1 MKNPEK
7 FAYAGGMDP
16 IVRVAMTA
24 LMMAVITLSGAVAG
38 FAQQETAFRTRL
50 SPVPITVAMQSSV
63 AGTGSV
69 TATLQ
74 GNKLTVDGT
83 FQGMK
88 SAATVAHL
96 HRGQPGIPGPRIA
109 DLTVTKA
116 AKGSLSGSV
125 DLTPAQADDL
135 RNGRVYVQIH
145 SESAPEGNLRGWL
158 TP

>member
-1 MKNPEK
+1 MTNPRRL
-7 FAYAGGMDP
+7 
-16 IVRVAMTA
+16 VCVAVVTLLGA
-24 LMMAVITLSGAVAG
+24 LAV
-38 FAQQETAFRTRL
+38 FAQQGTTFHTRL
-50 SPVPITVAMQSSV
+50 SPVPINVAMQAKV
-63 AGTGSV
+63 AGSGSV

-83 FQGMK
+83 FEGMR

-116 AKGSLSGSV
+116 AKGSVSGSV
-125 DLTPAQADDL
+125 DLTAAQVDDL
-135 RNGRVYVQIH
+135 RNGRIYVQIH

-158 TP
+158 RP